1 MAFGHIGRVILSSE
15 GDICS
20 IPFPCFVS
28 LSHFNLHFGPTSL
41 LANCGQ
47 VEIVNYYKIRCC

>member
-1 MAFGHIGRVILSSE
+1 MAFRHIGRVILSSE

-47 VEIVNYYKIRCC
+47 VEIVNYYKIR